1 MKRKRPGFFL
11 AWVDMLYGQMAGFL
25 FLFVL
30 SVMLINPTQT
40 SKPGISMN
48 AEFLIKMSWPDDNF
62 DDVDLHM
69 RLPSGKHLHFRNREV
84 EYALLDHDDLG
95 TNGRYQVNGQL
106 KRVGSHQETITLR
119 AIVPGNYVVNLH
131 VYRTNHTAPGDSG
144 SAVES
149 KPVLPYP
156 VHVTLTKLNPRVDEL
171 ASVDVVMHELGEQ
184 RTAFAFTVLSNGFA
198 TVDHDTDI
206 PFIPLKDFPSAAGTE
221 PM

>member
-30 SVMLINPTQT
+30 SVMLINPPQT
-40 SKPGISMN
+40 SKPGIDMN

-69 RLPSGKHLHFRNREV
+69 LLPSGKHLHFRNREV

-106 KRVGSHQETITLR
+106 KRVGRHQETIMLR

-131 VYRTNHTAPGDSG
+131 VYRVNRTVLGDGG
-144 SAVES
+144 SPVDS

-171 ASVDVVMHELGEQ
+171 ASVDVVLHEQGEQ
-184 RTAFAFTVLSNGFA
+184 RTAFAFTVLPNGFA

-206 PFIPLKDFPSAAGTE
+206 PFIPQKEFASATGAE